1 MRPESTTRTNSGVF
15 GLIVG
20 LVLGVLLASVVLP
33 ARQDTTVV
41 GADGRV
47 VPGGAEVLD
56 GSGALEDSGDAG
68 EAAGING
75 SGPTNANGG
84 TIGRS
89 SGSSPAGRGTAS
101 GSGTRSASANA
112 RGVTDDSIKVGVVY
126 LDLGALKQ
134 LGPRFNIGDVKK
146 QWEAVYDRW
155 KREKV
160 VPVHGR
166 DVKFVFRTF
175 DAIRSDTQRPACV
188 SMTEDEKVFAVVAVA
203 YFAIG
208 SECVAREY
216 KTPLITLDGPTE
228 EVMKRSHPFLF
239 TLTPT
244 EDAALRNW
252 IQWAHNNG
260 TLTGRKIGIYRPAD
274 QAGADLVSRNVKGE
288 LVKLGY
294 KVTVEVAQ
302 NDDSSDALAVQ
313 RFKSAGVDL
322 ALLVVA
328 GKGGFLQQADAQ
340 GYKPKYIDSDY
351 QFGTS
356 DTAASGY
363 SPDQWDGVQGMTA
376 RRVGEFNSGRQPD
389 ASQEACLAN
398 YERYAG
404 TKLQRTDNSETAYVL
419 TTCDEAEVLMHALQA
434 VGRDIDHARFVA
446 GLETINAMPLRR
458 VPRVTYTRTKHHGSD
473 QQRTVVWRR
482 SCACWHAQ
490 GNFGP
495 LWTE

>member
-1 MRPESTTRTNSGVF
+1 MRPETVARPNSGVF
-15 GLIVG
+15 GLILG
-20 LVLGVLLASVVLP
+20 LVLGVLLASVILP
-33 ARQDTTVV
+33 ARQDTTVI
-41 GADGRV
+41 GADSR
-47 VPGGAEVLD
+47 GAPRGTEASD
-56 GSGALEDSGDAG
+56 APEEALAAG
-68 EAAGING
+68 EAAGVDG
-75 SGPTNANGG
+75 PVASAPSGAPTARPDG
-84 TIGRS
+84 S
-89 SGSSPAGRGTAS
+89 SGARRATGSSS
-101 GSGTRSASANA
+101 SGTRGAANV

-155 KREKV
+155 KRENV

-166 DVKFVFRTF
+166 DIKFVFRTF

-244 EDAALRNW
+244 EDSVLKNW
-252 IQWAHNNG
+252 IRWAHHNG
-260 TLTGRKIGIYRPAD
+260 TLTGKKIGIYRPAD
-274 QAGADLVSRNVKGE
+274 QAGADLVSRAVKAE
-288 LVKLGY
+288 LAKLGY
-294 KVTVEVAQ
+294 KVAVEVAQ

-313 RFKSAGVDL
+313 RFKSTGVDL

-376 RRVGEFNSGRQPD
+376 RRVGEFNAGRQPD

-404 TKLQRTDNSETAYVL
+404 VKLQRTDNSETAYVL
-419 TTCDEAEVLMHALQA
+419 TTCDEAEVLMHGLKA
-434 VGRDIDHARFVA
+434 VGPDLDHARYVA
-446 GLETINAMPLRR
+446 GLETIRALPLRR
-458 VPRVTYTRTKHHGSD
+458 VPSISYTSTKHHGSE